1 VRRDAAAYP
10 EIMLTDEQIHEIASQ
25 HIARFGGDLRLSRP
39 IAVKEPDG
47 IFYKVERPVS
57 ARSTNLVN
65 PFVVLR
71 ADGRIASI
79 SAGDVMPGV
88 VTKLWGW
95 AAMRSDPDLQKA
107 VIDPDFSNPRHI
119 EVWGAM
125 IKEVLSA
132 RSS

>member
-1 VRRDAAAYP
+1 
-10 EIMLTDEQIHEIASQ
+10 MLTDEQIHEIATQ

-39 IAVKEPDG
+39 IKVAEPDG
-47 IFYKVERPVS
+47 IFYKVERPLS

-71 ADGRIASI
+71 ADGKVASI

-95 AAMRSDPDLQKA
+95 AAMRNDPELQKA
-107 VIDPDFSNPRHI
+107 IIDPDFANARHV

-125 IKEVLSA
+125 IKEVLSS
-132 RSS
+132 RQGGQG

>member
-1 VRRDAAAYP
+1 
-10 EIMLTDEQIHEIASQ
+10 MLTDEQIHEIATE
-25 HIARFGGDLRLSRP
+25 HIKRFGGDLRLSRP
-39 IAVKEPDG
+39 IKVKEPDG
-47 IFYKVERPVS
+47 IFYKVERPLS

-71 ADGRIASI
+71 ENGKVASI

-95 AAMRSDPDLQKA
+95 AAMRSDPDLQRA
-107 VIDPDFSNPRHI
+107 VIDPDFDNARHV

-125 IKEVLSA
+125 IKEVLA
-132 RSS
+132 GRTT